1 MATVNLSGNFHPPS
15 VDSGRTLPSSSN
27 RVPSTSNETVL
38 RKVKV
43 EEVVSDKIEV
53 KASDF
58 QAKTTDLNEKIMK
71 QEFNDQ
77 IKQIQQYNQ
86 SIDRTLQ
93 FQVDEELGVTIVRVV
108 DTETDE
114 LIRQF
119 PPEELIN
126 LSRRLKEL
134 NEEEPSSSNVF
145 GTKGFLLKEKV

>member
-15 VDSGRTLPSSSN
+15 VDNGRVLPSSNS
-27 RVPSTSNETVL
+27 RAPSIDSETVI

-43 EEVVSDKIEV
+43 EDIVADKVNVSPIELQSKAVVLNDK
-53 KASDF
+53 
-58 QAKTTDLNEKIMK
+58 TMK
-71 QEFNDQ
+71 RDINDQ
-77 IKQIQQYNQ
+77 IAKLQQYNQ

-93 FQVDEELGVTIVRVV
+93 FQVDDELGVTIVRVV

-145 GTKGFLLKEKV
+145 GSKGFLLKEKV